1 MRLSPEALEFI
12 HAPDT
17 VDFITRANDA
27 FYDYVKNSTDVVV
40 GQTLSGRYVLGYV
53 KAENFHRLE
62 EALGAAFV
70 SSIPVVLGL
79 LDRPALDA
87 AGVSQVHSQPYLNLK
102 GRGVLLGFIDT
113 GIDYTQD
120 VFRYADGSSKI
131 QYIYDQ
137 TAEGD
142 PPSGFLLGREYS
154 KADIDAALSAPDP
167 YALVPQ
173 RDDNGHGTFLAS
185 VAAGRE
191 TEDFSGTAPDA
202 EIIAV
207 KLKKAR
213 PFYREKYCIPSDQEH
228 AYESSAVML
237 GVEYILRKAR
247 ELGRPVSIC
256 IGLGANSGG
265 HDGYSVFEE
274 YLGAASIQK
283 GVCICAA
290 AGNEAEARHHTGGVL
305 TPGEEPGHVDLK
317 VGENAGDVYLAVW
330 NTVADRIS
338 LSVRSPSGEL
348 VGRVPARPGTPL
360 AADVKLV
367 LEAARVQIE
376 YHFPVEGSG
385 GQLSIIRI
393 LGATPGVWTI
403 QLHGDIL
410 LSGQYQVWLPMTGF
424 VSPTVEFLAAT
435 PDYTI
440 TCPATAVGVICCGAY
455 DSANKSLYAKSSR
468 GPAWD
473 GRILPDLTAPG
484 VGVGGIYPY
493 GPGQMSGTS
502 AAAAVLAGVSA
513 LLLQWGVR
521 DGNDPA
527 MSTYQIRAYLI
538 RGCLRRSDMAYPN
551 NQWGYGSVQ
560 LMQTFHLMREL

>member
-1 MRLSPEALEFI
+1 MRLTPEAEAFI

-17 VDFITRANDA
+17 VDFVTRATSA
-27 FYDYVKNSTDVVV
+27 FFDYAHNSDEIVV
-40 GQTLSGRYVLGYV
+40 GQMLMGRYVLGYV

-62 EALGAAFV
+62 DALGAIFV
-70 SSIPVVLGL
+70 SSVPVVLGL
-79 LDRPALDA
+79 LDRPALEA
-87 AGVSQVHSQPYLNLK
+87 AGVSQVHNQPYLNLK
-102 GRGVLLGFIDT
+102 GRGVLLGFVDT

-120 VFRYADGSSKI
+120 VFRYEDGSSKI

-154 KADIDAALSAPDP
+154 KADIDAALASEDP
-167 YALVPQ
+167 YALVPE
-173 RDDNGHGTFLAS
+173 RDESGHGTFLAS
-185 VAAGRE
+185 VAAGKQTDE
-191 TEDFSGTAPDA
+191 FSGAAPDA

-213 PFYREKYCIPSDQEH
+213 PFYREKYCVPADQEH

-237 GVEYILRKAR
+237 GIEYILRKAQ
-247 ELGRPVSIC
+247 EMDRPVAIC
-256 IGLGANSGG
+256 IGLGTNSSG

-274 YLGAASIQK
+274 YLGGVSIQK
-283 GVCICAA
+283 GVCLCAA

-305 TPGEEPGHVDLK
+305 QPGGPPGQVDLK
-317 VGENAGDVYLAVW
+317 VGENAGNVYLAVW

-348 VGRVPARPGTPL
+348 VGRVPARPGTDP

-385 GQLSIIRI
+385 GQLSVIRI

-403 QLHGDIL
+403 QLHGDIVL
-410 LSGQYQVWLPMTGF
+410 NGQYQVWLPMTGF
-424 VSPTVEFLAAT
+424 VAPSVEFLAAT

-440 TCPATAVGVICCGAY
+440 TNPGTAVGPICCGAY
-455 DSANKSLYAKSSR
+455 DSAGKSLYAKSSR

-473 GRILPDLTAPG
+473 GRILPDLVAPG
-484 VGVGGIYPY
+484 VGVRGIYPY
-493 GPGQMSGTS
+493 GPGLMSGTS
-502 AAAAVLAGVSA
+502 AAAAVLAGICA
-513 LLLQWGVR
+513 LLLQWGIR
-521 DGNDPA
+521 EGNDPA
-527 MSTYQIRAYLI
+527 MGTYQIRAYLI
-538 RGCLRRSDMAYPN
+538 RGCLRRDDMVYPN
-551 NQWGYGSVQ
+551 NQWGYGAVQ
-560 LMQTFHLMREL
+560 LMQSFHLMREL

>member
-1 MRLSPEALEFI
+1 MRLSPEALAFI
-12 HAPDT
+12 NAPDT
-17 VDFITRANDA
+17 VDFITRATDT
-27 FYDYVKNSTDVVV
+27 FFDYARESSDIVV
-40 GQTLSGRYVLGYV
+40 GQMLSGRYVLGYV
-53 KAENFHRLE
+53 KAENFYK
-62 EALGAAFV
+62 LGQAMGTSFI
-70 SSIPVVLGL
+70 SSASIVLGL

-87 AGVSQVHSQPYLNLK
+87 AGVSQVQSQPYLNLK
-102 GRGVLLGFIDT
+102 GRGVLLGFVDT
-113 GIDYTQD
+113 GIDYTQE
-120 VFRYADGSSKI
+120 VFRYEDGTSKI

-137 TAEGD
+137 TAEGE
-142 PPSGFLLGREYS
+142 PPAGFLQGREYS
-154 KADIDAALSAPDP
+154 KAEIDAALASQDP
-167 YALVPQ
+167 YGLVPQ
-173 RDDNGHGTFLAS
+173 RDGDGHGTFLAS
-185 VAAGRE
+185 VAAGRQ
-191 TEDFSGTAPDA
+191 TEDFSGAAPDA

-213 PFYREKYCIPSDQEH
+213 PFYRERYCVPPGQEN
-228 AYESSAVML
+228 AYESTAVML

-256 IGLGANSGG
+256 IGLGTNAGS

-274 YLGAASIQK
+274 YLGGVSIQK
-283 GVCICAA
+283 GVCLCAA

-305 TPGEEPGHVDLK
+305 RPGEPPGQVDLK
-317 VGENAGDVYLAVW
+317 VGENAGDVYMAVW
-330 NTVADRIS
+330 NTVADRLS
-338 LSVRSPSGEL
+338 VSVRSPSGEL
-348 VGRVPARPGTPL
+348 VGRVPARSGMVP

-367 LEAARVQIE
+367 LEASRVQIE

-385 GQLSIIRI
+385 GQLSVIRI

-403 QLHGDIL
+403 GLHGDIL
-410 LSGQYQVWLPMTGF
+410 LNGSYQVWLPMTGF

-440 TCPATAVGVICCGAY
+440 TSPASAVGVICCGAY

-473 GRILPDLTAPG
+473 GRVLPDLTAPG

-493 GPGQMSGTS
+493 GPGLMSGTS
-502 AAAAVLAGVSA
+502 AAAAVLAGVCA

-521 DGNDPA
+521 EGNDPS
-527 MSTYQIRAYLI
+527 MGTYQIRAYLI
-538 RGCLRRSDMAYPN
+538 RGCLRRPDMTYPN